1 MFPIPSLCRG
11 RRLGAALVCIAL
23 AGCGGMSG
31 EGQLRTRD
39 GKPLWL
45 ADDAVLRQG
54 PVRLKFDPDPWLM
67 GRLRLYNADSGFSV
81 RVPAGAYAG
90 NSFAL
95 DSEDSGLAYDI
106 RTRWREVQAET
117 LDRDRRQSCTTSGYC
132 SKTVQRLDCG
142 RKTYREGTK
151 RYRQHED
158 DEGCEEESAVEWGNF
173 SDCPGHRRVRQR
185 YQVYKLLVSIDFRE
199 PFAERP
205 LVAEFDGETRYDQ
218 RLVDTL
224 YRGDCQVH

>member
-1 MFPIPSLCRG
+1 MFPISSICRL
-11 RRLGAALVCIAL
+11 RHLGAALVCIAL

-31 EGQLRTRD
+31 EGQLRTWD
-39 GKPLWL
+39 GKPLRL
-45 ADDAVLRQG
+45 GDEVALRQG
-54 PVRLKFDPDPWLM
+54 QVRLKFDPDPWLM

-106 RTRWREVQAET
+106 RARWREVQTET
-117 LDRDRRQSCTTSGYC
+117 LDRDGTQSCTTSGYC
-132 SKTVQRLDCG
+132 RKTVQRLDCG

-158 DEGCEEESAVEWGNF
+158 DDGCEEESAVEWGDF
-173 SDCPGHRRVRQR
+173 PDCPGSRTVRER
-185 YQVYKLLVSIDFRE
+185 YQVYKLMVSLDFRE
-199 PFAERP
+199 PFADRP
-205 LVAEFDGETRYDQ
+205 PVAEFDGETRYHQ

-224 YRGDCQVH
+224 YQGDCEVR